1 MGLSVEVNG
10 LTLCHRGS
18 GGVVDNTLPDV
29 CKTPDKGIPVPYG
42 NRAFSKDLANGTTTC
57 FADGGN
63 MIANYGSIFA
73 QSIFDEGGS
82 MGGIVSGTNKAEAEW
97 ISFSPDVFFEGK
109 PACRHT
115 DKMFMN
121 HRNTV
126 SLGGMMQAPL
136 EAWPELM
143 ALCGIVC
150 SCDAVPL
157 PSRSGASEL
166 RQECVEK
173 AVIALDD
180 AAGGRSPMKAEIP
193 YNMTTEPP
201 TPIVSRELLD
211 QSGVLRA
218 TQYLP
223 RRMKEMGLNAA
234 RFNPGGAY
242 DVRIPDVVITRTPN
256 DLSGRSLTAPNLKAV
271 VEIKFDEARDPE
283 QILDYQDIA
292 GPPENRVVELSPQ
305 ECLCDLPDGE
315 RVPALERVRQP
326 AVEPEDDRGLLDRFG
341 DALHDST
348 GLRLTGAALIAALV
362 ISELS
367 RLYLPRN
374 AVPIP

>member
-1 MGLSVEVNG
+1 
-10 LTLCHRGS
+10 
-18 GGVVDNTLPDV
+18 
-29 CKTPDKGIPVPYG
+29 
-42 NRAFSKDLANGTTTC
+42 
-57 FADGGN
+57 
-63 MIANYGSIFA
+63 
-73 QSIFDEGGS
+73 
-82 MGGIVSGTNKAEAEW
+82 
-97 ISFSPDVFFEGK
+97 
-109 PACRHT
+109 
-115 DKMFMN
+115 
-121 HRNTV
+121 
-126 SLGGMMQAPL
+126 
-136 EAWPELM
+136 
-143 ALCGIVC
+143 
-150 SCDAVPL
+150 
-157 PSRSGASEL
+157 
-166 RQECVEK
+166 
-173 AVIALDD
+173 
-180 AAGGRSPMKAEIP
+180 MKAEIP